1 MTVPAAVIAEWW
13 RGRSDVRD
21 DIRRNVLVEPMD
33 EALARAAGEAIAVLT
48 GATVVDAIVVA
59 SAARRGDTVLT
70 SDPGDLERLA
80 AHFRAVRVLVV

>member
-1 MTVPAAVIAEWW
+1 
-13 RGRSDVRD
+13 
-21 DIRRNVLVEPMD
+21 MD
-33 EALARAAGEAIAVLT
+33 EALARAAGEAIAVIT

-70 SDPGDLERLA
+70 SDPEDLAKLA